1 MDTLGVGHFVKDKR
15 DNLRSGQFQAVFIH
29 TREMKIEADSGY
41 KINVE
46 IQ

>member
-1 MDTLGVGHFVKDKR
+1 MDALGIRKINGIPEVR
-15 DNLRSGQFQAVFIH
+15 PISAVFIH
-29 TREMKIEADSGY
+29 IREMKTEADSGY